1 MKDSTQYSRLVRYFA
16 VPMYR
21 QEQGKCMSKVA
32 VRVWAW
38 CREELSFHLK
48 LHASQPPHLAPTTTT
63 DISPYRNNF
72 TQLRYSVDCNMFI
85 H

>member
-1 MKDSTQYSRLVRYFA
+1 M
-16 VPMYR
+16 
-21 QEQGKCMSKVA
+21 
-32 VRVWAW
+32 RVWAW

-48 LHASQPPHLAPTTTT
+48 LHASQPPHLAPTTTI